1 VIAVT
6 EKGDI
11 AYSAILKGMPAIV
24 MSVAHRETVRKN
36 KDQCQRLSKEH
47 ALCH

>member
-24 MSVAHRETVRKN
+24 MSVAHKIPLPSPLAPTQYPIAPR
-36 KDQCQRLSKEH
+36 
-47 ALCH
+47 